1 MNEQDTTTGITSWLP
16 DVNDVP
22 LGDLCAAAG
31 TALVSALAGI
41 VERVE
46 LAMATVAGSQGS

>member
-1 MNEQDTTTGITSWLP
+1 MDTTTAGYTSWLP

-22 LGDLCAAAG
+22 LGDLVAAAG
-31 TALVSALAGI
+31 TVLASALAGI
-41 VERVE
+41 LEHAK